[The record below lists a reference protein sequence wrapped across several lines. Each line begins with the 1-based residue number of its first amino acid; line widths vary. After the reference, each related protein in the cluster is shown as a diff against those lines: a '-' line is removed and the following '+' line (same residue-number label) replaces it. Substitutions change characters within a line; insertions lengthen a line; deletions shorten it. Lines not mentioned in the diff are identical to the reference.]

1 MASNDEY
8 WKNRAAQ
15 EMYEDMAEAEETAE
29 TVAKVYLKASRYIEG
44 QLEDI
49 FDTYRRRHGLSASQ
63 AYLLIRRMKN
73 KSDLEELVRL
83 LQNSIDAGDKQ
94 EKERLIAE
102 LESAAYRARI
112 EHFARLQSQIDEMM
126 QNVYKQEK
134 TANQKLYESLAQDSY
149 YRSIF
154 DIQQRCGVGFSFN
167 HIDPKQIEHVLSR
180 PWSGK
185 HYSKRIWDN
194 TQALAEQ
201 VQEEI
206 LLSLMTGKTEREAA
220 ESVNAVFAK
229 GSAVARRL
237 IRTESNYVTTELNFK
252 AYEEAGIKE
261 YQYLATLDLK
271 TSEICRSLDGKIFKV
286 SEHQVGVNCP
296 PMHPWCRSTTISVV
310 DRAYISK
317 MKRSAIDPATG
328 EKILVPRSM
337 NYAEWYAKYVDGREN
352 ATAKPEKA
360 QTVQENVPESH
371 FFGKPLDITVDWK
384 NKTRN
389 AGSVSDLMEYTVD
402 GELYHVDNDKIIL
415 NYSGHEKQIAEVIA
429 RKAGKQVQMVP
440 KINYPQGIQ
449 TPDYLINGARFDLKT
464 PEGNG
469 KNTLYGMVKSKKRQA
484 NNFVICADKTP
495 LELNELIRQIEDI
508 YLSKHTAFVDNIVL
522 VKDMEIVKVYKRNK

>member
-1 MASNDEY
+1 MASSDEY

-29 TVAKVYLKASRYIEG
+29 TVAKVYLKASRYIEE

-83 LQNSIDAGDKQ
+83 LQSSIDAGDKQ

-102 LESAAYRARI
+102 LESAAYRARM
-112 EHFARLQSQIDEMM
+112 EHFARLQSQIDEMI

-194 TQALAEQ
+194 TQALADQ

-252 AYEEAGIKE
+252 AYEEAGIEE
-261 YQYLATLDLK
+261 YQYLATLDLR
-271 TSEICRSLDGKIFKV
+271 TSKICQSLDGKIFKV

-337 NYAEWYAKYVDGREN
+337 NYAQWYAKYVEG
-352 ATAKPEKA
+352 K
-360 QTVQENVPESH
+360 QENTVKEAKVDETKKIPKANYKSVIDNWKSEATPNSH
-371 FFGKPLDITVDWK
+371 PVE
-384 NKTRN
+384 
-389 AGSVSDLMEYTVD
+389 DLMEYNSNGTSYSVD
-402 GELYHVDNDKIIL
+402 GKNVKLDYSLKEKAVAELLQKELGGEIKMVPRVLNPQGISTPDYIFRGEGFDLKELLGTSKNLIYNAISKKGRQASNFILDISNCPLDAAEIARQIEYVYWSRHTQFVDKIIII
-415 NYSGHEKQIAEVIA
+415 K
-429 RKAGKQVQMVP
+429 
-440 KINYPQGIQ
+440 
-449 TPDYLINGARFDLKT
+449 NG
-464 PEGNG
+464 
-469 KNTLYGMVKSKKRQA
+469 Q
-484 NNFVICADKTP
+484 
-495 LELNELIRQIEDI
+495 
-508 YLSKHTAFVDNIVL
+508 LSN
-522 VKDMEIVKVYKRNK
+522 VYERIK

>member
-1 MASNDEY
+1 MANDEY
-8 WKNRAAQ
+8 WKNRAVQ

-29 TVAKVYLKASRYIEG
+29 KVAEVYLKASRYIEK
-44 QLEDI
+44 QLEGI
-49 FDTYRRRHGLSASQ
+49 FDTFRRRHGLSVSQ

-83 LQNSIDAGDKQ
+83 LQNSIDAGDKE

-126 QNVYKQEK
+126 QEIYKQEK

-167 HIDPKQIEHVLSR
+167 HTDPKQIEHVLSR

-194 TQALAEQ
+194 TQALAGQ

-252 AYEEAGIKE
+252 AYEEAGIEE

-337 NYAEWYAKYVDGREN
+337 NYAQWYDKYVEGRKNEQTTKDNSIAKTSSNGIIKLSDDEQHALNKYFSFESYDVNNRLRKSEKLTPEQEKMVADLDNALKKMKRYKGNLSRSLYFGNEAEVEKFMELFSIDKEVVFKEYISTKSTEGLYNPDGE
-352 ATAKPEKA
+352 
-360 QTVQENVPESH
+360 VQMYIRNV
-371 FFGKPLDITVDWK
+371 K
-384 NKTRN
+384 NGRN
-389 AGSVSDLMEYTVD
+389 VSDINRAE
-402 GELYHVDNDKIIL
+402 
-415 NYSGHEKQIAEVIA
+415 AEVIYE
-429 RKAGKQVQMVP
+429 RGSRFKVLDIVHIDGKYNILLEE
-440 KINYPQGIQ
+440 IN
-449 TPDYLINGARFDLKT
+449 
-464 PEGNG
+464 E
-469 KNTLYGMVKSKKRQA
+469 
-484 NNFVICADKTP
+484 
-495 LELNELIRQIEDI
+495 
-508 YLSKHTAFVDNIVL
+508 
-522 VKDMEIVKVYKRNK
+522 